1 MKLDAERLQ
10 RIRRLEIQTRR
21 LVDSYFGGAYHAI
34 FKGKGIEF
42 ESVRPYLPGDDIR
55 AIDWNVTARTDEAF
69 AARTDEAFVKQFTEE
84 RELNLLLI
92 LDASPS
98 TSFGTRERHKRD
110 LAVDVGAVLSYSAIR
125 NQDRVGLLV
134 FSHQVDLLIP
144 PMRGR
149 NHGLRLLR
157 ELLYLEGAVA
167 AGYTD
172 LVGALQRAGRLLK
185 RRSIVVLLSDFWVP
199 LESLEP
205 DFLES
210 LEPDLTRLARR
221 HDVIAIV
228 LRDTLERVWPD
239 VGLIRL
245 KDSETGVTHV
255 VDTASALWRDQVEQ
269 DARQFDLHLQALFG
283 RLQIDSLFLTTQ
295 SDAVVELTRLF
306 RSRLTRIR

>member
-10 RIRRLEIQTRR
+10 RIRRLEVQTRR

-69 AARTDEAFVKQFTEE
+69 VKQFTEE

-98 TSFGTRERHKRD
+98 TAFGTRERNKRD
-110 LAVDVGAVLSYSAIR
+110 LAVDVGAVLAYSAIR

-134 FSHQVDLLIP
+134 FSHHVDLLIP

-157 ELLYLEGAVA
+157 ELLYLEGAAA

-172 LVGALQRAGRLLK
+172 LAGPLQRAGRLLK

-205 DFLES
+205 ALN
-210 LEPDLTRLARR
+210 RLARH

-228 LRDTLERVWPD
+228 LRDALERAWPD

-245 KDSETGVTHV
+245 KDSETGVTHL
-255 VDTASALWRDQVEQ
+255 VDTTSALWRDQVEHE
-269 DARQFDLHLQALFG
+269 ARQFDLHLHALFS

-306 RSRLTRIR
+306 RSRLSRIR

>member
-55 AIDWNVTARTDEAF
+55 AIDWNVT
-69 AARTDEAFVKQFTEE
+69 ARTDEAFVKQFTEE

-205 DFLES
+205 D
-210 LEPDLTRLARR
+210 LTRLARR

-228 LRDTLERVWPD
+228 LRDALERAWPD

>member
-69 AARTDEAFVKQFTEE
+69 VKQFTEE

-98 TSFGTRERHKRD
+98 TAFGTRERHKRD
-110 LAVDVGAVLSYSAIR
+110 LAVDAGAVLAYSAIR

-157 ELLYLEGAVA
+157 ELLYLEGAAA

-172 LVGALQRAGRLLK
+172 LAGALQRAGRLLK
-185 RRSIVVLLSDFWVP
+185 RRSIIILLSDFWVP
-199 LESLEP
+199 
-205 DFLES
+205 LES

-239 VGLIRL
+239 VGLIHL
-245 KDSETGVTHV
+245 KDSETGVTHL
-255 VDTASALWRDQVEQ
+255 VDTASARWRDQVEQ
-269 DARQFDLHLQALFG
+269 EARQFDVHLHALFG

-306 RSRLTRIR
+306 RSRLSRIR

>member
-1 MKLDAERLQ
+1 MKLDSDRLQ
-10 RIRRLEIQTRR
+10 RIRHLEIQTRR

-42 ESVRPYLPGDDIR
+42 ESVRPYCPGDDIR
-55 AIDWNVTARTDEAF
+55 SIDWNVTARA
-69 AARTDEAFVKQFTEE
+69 DEAFVKQFTEE
-84 RELNLLLI
+84 RELNLLLVM
-92 LDASPS
+92 DASPS
-98 TSFGTRERHKRD
+98 TAFGTRERHKRD
-110 LAVDVGAVLSYSAIR
+110 LAVDVGSVLAYSAIR

-157 ELLYLEGAVA
+157 ELLYLEVPAA
-167 AGYTD
+167 AGFTD
-172 LVGALQRAGRLLK
+172 LTGALQRVGRLLK

-199 LESLEP
+199 LESIEQ
-205 DFLES
+205 
-210 LEPDLTRLARR
+210 DLARLIRR

-228 LRDTLERVWPD
+228 LRDPLEQTWPD

-245 KDSETGVTHV
+245 KDSETGATCL
-255 VDTASALWRDQVEQ
+255 VDTTSTRWRDQVEQ
-269 DARQFDLHLQALFG
+269 ESRQFDFRLTNLFS

-295 SDAVVELTRLF
+295 SDAVVELTRMF
-306 RSRLTRIR
+306 RSRLSRVR

>member
-69 AARTDEAFVKQFTEE
+69 VKQFIEE

-157 ELLYLEGAVA
+157 ELLYLEGAAA

-205 DFLES
+205 D
-210 LEPDLTRLARR
+210 LTRLARR

-228 LRDTLERVWPD
+228 LRDALERAWPD

>member
-55 AIDWNVTARTDEAF
+55 AIDWNVT
-69 AARTDEAFVKQFTEE
+69 ARTDEAFVKQFTEE

-205 DFLES
+205 D
-210 LEPDLTRLARR
+210 LTRLARR